1 MTAPIRIL
9 FIDDEQLIL
18 HALRRTLRREP
29 FELHF
34 TDEPAS
40 AVQLVGEHDIDIVVC
55 DYMMPGMSGVE
66 VLGSIARKHPRTA
79 RIMMTGQADSQATIR
94 AINEGSIHR
103 FLEKPWADD
112 HLKRV
117 LREVALKILVERGV
131 LDSKQAPRGQAQH
144 QAEHP
149 HLPALERDGSGAIL
163 IDEDFLERD

>member
-1 MTAPIRIL
+1 MTAAIKIL
-9 FIDDEQLIL
+9 FVDDEQLIL

-29 FELHF
+29 FEVLF

-40 AVQLVGEHDIDIVVC
+40 AGRLIAEHGVDIVVC

-66 VLGSIARKHPRTA
+66 VLAAIARSFPHTI

-117 LREVALKILVERGV
+117 LREVAVKILVERGV
-131 LDSKQAPRGQAQH
+131 IDARQAHRGHAQH
-144 QAEHP
+144 QPEHP
-149 HLPALERDGSGAIL
+149 HAAAVERDGSGAIL